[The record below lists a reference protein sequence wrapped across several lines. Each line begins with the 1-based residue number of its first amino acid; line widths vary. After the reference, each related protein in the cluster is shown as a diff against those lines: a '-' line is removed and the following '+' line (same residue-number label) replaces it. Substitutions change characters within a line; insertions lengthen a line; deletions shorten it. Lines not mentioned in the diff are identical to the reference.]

1 MNAKIKKTPGPDH
14 PITIEPSR
22 AQVIICVANIEIA
35 NSVRAL
41 RLREANYPPVLYIPR
56 LDADMPLL
64 ERTAHSTYCPYKGD
78 CSYYSIPIGGA
89 NRSMPSGL
97 MRHPTRPW
105 PRFKDTSPSTP
116 IGSTPY
122 NLSQRSP
129 TRDYAARR
137 QELRRRA
144 PSIPR

>member
-1 MNAKIKKTPGPDH
+1 MNAKIKKIPGPDH

-89 NRSMPSGL
+89 KSINAVW
-97 MRHPTRPW
+97 TYE
-105 PRFKDTSPSTP
+105 
-116 IGSTPY
+116 TPY
-122 NLSQRSP
+122 
-129 TRDYAARR
+129 AAVAEIQGYLAFYPDRVDTI
-137 QELRRRA
+137 Q
-144 PSIPR
+144 P